1 MKKLVIGCGLGLVL
15 FAVAASAAFYYFVYR
30 PAKTFVGSMA
40 EMGEIAELDAKVTNT
55 QAFTGPADGALTAA
69 QVTRFVAV
77 QESLHARLGAKAAEL
92 EAKYRDIEQRGD
104 GNASL
109 TEVAGAY
116 KDLFGMIGEA
126 KRAQV
131 EALNAQGFSVEEY
144 GWVKARFYEAAGVE
158 MTGLDF
164 RELATALKDGNLDA
178 VKDMASKANDAAR
191 AAASAAASAAT
202 GTASAPAE
210 ATPPAGGPASPADA
224 TPASEPATTT
234 PIGDTPGV
242 GIPDVNKTL
251 VAPHKEAM
259 KKWFV
264 YGMFGL

>member
-15 FAVAASAAFYYFVYR
+15 FTVAASAAFYYFVYR

-40 EMGEIAELDAKVTNT
+40 QMGEVAELDATVANT
-55 QAFTGPADGALTAA
+55 QAFAAPTDGALTPA

-77 QESLHARLGAKAAEL
+77 QEALHARMGARAAAL
-92 EAKYRDIEQRGD
+92 ETKYKDIEARRGQGD
-104 GNASL
+104 ASL

-116 KDLFGMIGEA
+116 KDIFGVIAEA

-131 EALNAQGFSVEEY
+131 EALNAQRFSLEEY
-144 GWVKARFYEAAGVE
+144 AWVKARFYEAAGVE

-164 RELATALKDGNLDA
+164 RELAGALKEGNLDA
-178 VKDMASKANDAAR
+178 VTEMAQKANDAAK
-191 AAASAAASAAT
+191 AAAGAAT
-202 GTASAPAE
+202 GTTTAPA
-210 ATPPAGGPASPADA
+210 D
-224 TPASEPATTT
+224 TPASGPATTEPPAT

-251 VAPHKEAM
+251 VAPHKDAM

>member
-1 MKKLVIGCGLGLVL
+1 VKKLVIGCGLGLVL
-15 FAVAASAAFYYFVYR
+15 FTVAASAAFYYFVYR

-40 EMGEIAELDAKVTNT
+40 QMGEVAELDAKVTNT
-55 QAFTGPADGALTAA
+55 QPFTSPTDGALTPE

-77 QESLHARLGAKAAEL
+77 QEALHGRMGARATEL
-92 EAKYRDIEQRGD
+92 EAKYKDLEARRGQGD
-104 GNASL
+104 ASL

-116 KDLFGMIGEA
+116 KDIFGVIAEA

-131 EALNAQGFSVEEY
+131 EALNAQRFSLEEY
-144 GWVKARFYEAAGVE
+144 AWVKARFYEAAGVE

-164 RELATALKDGNLDA
+164 RELAGALKEGNLDA
-178 VKDMASKANDAAR
+178 VKDMASKANEAAK
-191 AAASAAASAAT
+191 AAAGAAT
-202 GTASAPAE
+202 GTTVPA
-210 ATPPAGGPASPADA
+210 PADA
-224 TPASEPATTT
+224 PTSGPATTEPPTT

-251 VAPHKEAM
+251 VAPHKDAM